1 MAEENLLNRLKEW
14 VQREKEPSRASF
26 VVAIIVNLILIY
38 IVNQVPNWDI
48 SFITSSWSETLWI
61 LNLSLVVTIIGNF
74 LFLFY
79 HRQWFRSLA
88 QIVMNVFVFWAVLT
102 LYNVFPF
109 TFSQSYMVFV
119 TWLVLILI
127 MVGVFISIL
136 VEMVKL
142 VVSLL
147 D

>member
-1 MAEENLLNRLKEW
+1 LFNRLKEW

-79 HRQWFRSLA
+79 HRQWFLSLA

-127 MVGVFISIL
+127 MVGVFISII